1 RLGVPAARA
10 QFHAAPAGGARAYGN
25 RRTRT
30 RETAIPAGLW
40 TATGT
45 PRVPRPPRAG
55 IGLDVTPDGSRF
67 ALGAQWERTTDGH
80 RLAEVIDA
88 DTPTRETPA
97 FIAEVA
103 RTVGESRLVVDRA
116 SVGAVELVDAI
127 TRAAPDV
134 EVEFTNMQQ

>member
-1 RLGVPAARA
+1 
-10 QFHAAPAGGARAYGN
+10 
-25 RRTRT
+25 
-30 RETAIPAGLW
+30 
-40 TATGT
+40 
-45 PRVPRPPRAG
+45 
-55 IGLDVTPDGSRF
+55 
-67 ALGAQWERTTDGH
+67 
-80 RLAEVIDA
+80 EVIDA

-134 EVEFTNMQQ
+134 EVEFTNMQQYAAACGTFFRGVLDGTLHHFNDPDLDAAVEIAIKRDLGDGAFGWGRKGAAGSVAELVAVTVAGRPWHTLPAPNHRPLARA